1 MRISAF
7 LTVFL
12 LTIGLLACGGAAE
25 EGAEDTTAV
34 DTTAM
39 TEEPAGETASAGGRS
54 GQRAAVSANRYEP

>member
-39 TEEPAGETASAGGRS
+39 TEEPAGFTVALEGEDEAG
-54 GQRAAVSANRYEP
+54 EPRE